1 MVPQWCQ
8 EYPHFVGREKLLE
21 KLRNKLC
28 DEQPKK
34 FNHRVALF
42 GMGGVGKTQVA
53 IGYVVTY
60 KWKYNSVFW
69 ITAEDQASL
78 LLGFQEIAVA
88 TECAKVEGVD
98 GVSVAREVLR
108 WLETQNSWLLVM
120 DNVDD
125 ISIVNNYLPNVEP
138 GEGHILLTTR
148 NPNTTGIP
156 AQGLE
161 VEVFERQTAANMLL
175 LRADLND
182 NSDVKINS
190 EALKIVEELGFLAL
204 AIEQAAAY
212 IREAS
217 KNIFNFLGE
226 YYSHRKVLS
235 RRPRGNWAY
244 QHVIATTW
252 SLSFKIVKERNT
264 DAAQLLNLFAFLNP
278 DEILI
283 EFLEAG
289 RAALTESLNT
299 LIGDSFNLNTA
310 LEILEQFSLI
320 RRPSDGRIVSIHR
333 LVQAVIR
340 DNLRNEDKRRFMEM
354 VVALFLCGFPPF
366 EEDKRQTC
374 RRYQAQVV
382 GPLHAIT
389 ELNTEDVALVLLRV
403 GHFLAVDGRYHDA
416 RDFGCRALQTCTLL
430 FGPEDSRTLTAM
442 NNLAVTYRAL
452 GRTKEAAALQEK
464 VLEVWS
470 RTLGEEHPETLLSM
484 NNLAETY
491 HALGWTK
498 EAASLREKVLEART
512 RTLGEE
518 HPETLTS
525 MNNLAV
531 TYRALG
537 SRTEEA
543 AALFEK
549 VLEAQARTLGDEHPL
564 TLSSMYNLAATYWSS
579 DRRNEAIELFERELD
594 LCRRAHGVSH
604 PDTLLSMK
612 NLARC
617 YQDVGRMEEAE
628 LLESHLE
635 EMMSVP

>member
-1 MVPQWCQ
+1 MVPEWCQ
-8 EYPHFVGREKLLE
+8 TYPHFVGREELLK
-21 KLRNKLC
+21 KLRNKLF

-42 GMGGVGKTQVA
+42 GMGGVGKTQAA
-53 IGYVVTY
+53 IEYVVRH
-60 KWKYNSVFW
+60 KGEYNSVFW

-78 LLGFQEIAVA
+78 LLGFQEIA
-88 TECAKVEGVD
+88 TKCAKIEGVD

-125 ISIVNNYLPNVEP
+125 ISIVNNYLPDVEP

-148 NPNTTGIP
+148 NPNTTGIH

-161 VEVFERQTAANMLL
+161 VEVFERQTAANLLL
-175 LRADLND
+175 LRADLD
-182 NSDVKINS
+182 DKSDVEINS

-226 YYSHRKVLS
+226 YYCHRKVLS

-283 EFLEAG
+283 EFLDAG
-289 RAALTESLNT
+289 RAGLPESLNT
-299 LIGDSFNLNTA
+299 LIGDSFNFYTA

-320 RRPSDGRIVSIHR
+320 RRPGDGQIVSIHR

-340 DNLRNEDKRRFMEM
+340 DNLGNEDKRGVMEM
-354 VVALFLCGFPPF
+354 VVALFLCAFPPF

-382 GPLHAIT
+382 GPLHALT
-389 ELNTEDVALVLLRV
+389 ELNSEDVAKVLLRV
-403 GHFLAVDGRYHDA
+403 GIFLHAEGRYHEVG
-416 RDFGCRALQTCTLL
+416 DFECRAVQTYTLS

-442 NNLAVTYRAL
+442 NYLAETYHAL
-452 GRTKEAAALQEK
+452 GQTKEASALHEK
-464 VLEVWS
+464 VLEARTRTSGDEHPNTLTSMNNLAGTYHALGLTKEASALHEKVLEAQT
-470 RTLGEEHPETLLSM
+470 RTLGEEHPNTLTSM

-491 HALGWTK
+491 HALGSRTK
-498 EAASLREKVLEART
+498 EAAALHEKVLEART

-518 HPETLTS
+518 HP
-525 MNNLAV
+525 
-531 TYRALG
+531 
-537 SRTEEA
+537 
-543 AALFEK
+543 
-549 VLEAQARTLGDEHPL
+549 D

-594 LCRRAHGVSH
+594 LCRRVHGASH
-604 PDTLLSMK
+604 PETLASME
-612 NLARC
+612 NLACC
-617 YQDVGRMEEAE
+617 YCEVGRMEEAA
-628 LLESHLE
+628 LLESHLRE
-635 EMMSVP
+635 